1 VLPPNLPET
10 TSSALPPAP
19 LSTVTVLVAADKG
32 QRGLIDM
39 SYDLGL
45 FTRYLIEGLAG
56 SADLYPV
63 GNGDGMVDSAEI
75 YAYAAA
81 MVRLSARKTFGL
93 LQEPAYSSAKTPVLS
108 SPGAVA
114 AKPN

>member
-1 VLPPNLPET
+1 VL
-10 TSSALPPAP
+10 SA
-19 LSTVTVLVAADKG
+19 SDRG
-32 QRGLIDM
+32 QRTLIDTT
-39 SYDLGL
+39 YDIGL

-63 GNGDGMVDSAEI
+63 GNGDGKVDSAEA

-93 LQEPAYSSAKTPVLS
+93 LQAPVYSSAATPVLS
-108 SPGAVA
+108 TPGAVA
-114 AKPN
+114 AKSK